1 MTDFTDT
8 NDEID
13 LRSLFGVLRRQIK
26 IIVFTTLAAA
36 ILALVYL
43 FSVTPKYTATAL
55 ISIEPNRNIMTDVA
69 AELNNATAMSA
80 TVDGEIEILKSND
93 LIKSLVAAEG
103 LIADEEFG
111 LQPGRFDE
119 LRKML
124 GLSVDQTQDP
134 DKVVRG
140 VVGRVADA
148 ISASRRGRTYLIQL
162 SFTSESPEK
171 AAKLVN
177 ALAKHYIQS
186 QVQKK
191 IETTLVA
198 RDIIAARVV
207 QAKEEL
213 ELAENQVDGFLG
225 EFTAQ
230 YIDQTRRPDLMALEN
245 QIAERNATI
254 EALEQS
260 LDLNASGIQARDWNA
275 LDQQLLSDASR
286 GLIRQR
292 DELNA
297 KLNTQQDDAELDI
310 DALRAELAALD
321 DRIAASAADDLSATR
336 RDISAFRTERD
347 EFEQNLRGEI
357 LNSDLP
363 PGALTDLYQ
372 LQQEGVIAR
381 SQYQDLLQRLRQL
394 DSMSELQV
402 ADASIVS
409 TALEPSG
416 ASFPNKRLTLALG
429 LVLGAML
436 GTGLGLL
443 NEFVI
448 GGVVSEDQL
457 ADLVKVPQAVGVPAL
472 NEEKDSKNVA
482 MGVITAPMSGFAES
496 FRQVKH
502 ALESQMIRNGVGA
515 DRQGKV
521 ILVTSAVPFEGK
533 TTTSVALART
543 LAMAGNRVVLVD
555 FDLRKP
561 SISERLDVE
570 PNDSLLKYLS
580 KELDFESLGK
590 AYGEERESGLSYL
603 VGGGRAKV
611 PTDALISSPRAKK
624 VFEVLREGFDYVII
638 DSAPVLPVVDT
649 LYLAPYVDAVVMGVR
664 FASTSQRDVT
674 RAYSRITNEMN
685 ENTAFL
691 PLLTM
696 EEGQRRKA
704 YYYRGYYHGYGQRD
718 E

>member
-1 MTDFTDT
+1 MTDFTNT

-103 LIADEEFG
+103 LISDEEFG
-111 LQPGRFDE
+111 LQPGRFDD
-119 LRKML
+119 LRNML
-124 GLSVDQTQDP
+124 GLSVEQTQDP

-482 MGVITAPMSGFAES
+482 KGVNTAPMSGFAES

-638 DSAPVLPVVDT
+638 DSTPVLPVVDT

>member
-93 LIKSLVAAEG
+93 LIKSLVVAEG
-103 LIADEEFG
+103 LISDEEFG
-111 LQPGRFDE
+111 LQPGRFDD
-119 LRKML
+119 LRNML
-124 GLSVDQTQDP
+124 GLSVEQTQDP

-416 ASFPNKRLTLALG
+416 ASFPNKRLTLAVG

-457 ADLVKVPQAVGVPAL
+457 ADLVKVPQALGVPAL
-472 NEEKDSKNVA
+472 NEEKDPKNVA

-515 DRQGKV
+515 DGQGKV

-543 LAMAGNRVVLVD
+543 LAMSGNRVVLVD

-580 KELDFESLGK
+580 KELNFESLGK

-649 LYLAPYVDAVVMGVR
+649 LYLTPYVDAVVMGVR

>member
-1 MTDFTDT
+1 
-8 NDEID
+8 
-13 LRSLFGVLRRQIK
+13 
-26 IIVFTTLAAA
+26 
-36 ILALVYL
+36 
-43 FSVTPKYTATAL
+43 
-55 ISIEPNRNIMTDVA
+55 
-69 AELNNATAMSA
+69 
-80 TVDGEIEILKSND
+80 
-93 LIKSLVAAEG
+93 LVAAEG
-103 LIADEEFG
+103 LISDEEFG
-111 LQPGRFDE
+111 LQPGRFDD
-119 LRKML
+119 LRNML
-124 GLSVDQTQDP
+124 GLSVEQTQDP

-409 TALEPSG
+409 TALEPSS
-416 ASFPNKRLTLALG
+416 ASFPNKKLTLALG

-472 NEEKDSKNVA
+472 NEEKDAKNVA

-515 DRQGKV
+515 DGQGKV

-624 VFEVLREGFDYVII
+624 VSEVLREGFDYVII

>member
-103 LIADEEFG
+103 LISDEEFG
-111 LQPGRFDE
+111 LQPGRFDD
-119 LRKML
+119 LRNML
-124 GLSVDQTQDP
+124 GLSVEQTQDP

-457 ADLVKVPQAVGVPAL
+457 ADLVKVPQALGVPAL

-496 FRQVKH
+496 FRQLKH

-515 DRQGKV
+515 DGQGKV

>member
-13 LRSLFGVLRRQIK
+13 LRSLFGVLRRQIN

-93 LIKSLVAAEG
+93 LIKSLVVAEG
-103 LIADEEFG
+103 LISDEEFG
-111 LQPGRFDE
+111 LQPGRFDD
-119 LRKML
+119 LRNML
-124 GLSVDQTQDP
+124 GLSVEQTQDP

-515 DRQGKV
+515 DGQGKV

-543 LAMAGNRVVLVD
+543 LAMSGNRVVLVD

>member
-13 LRSLFGVLRRQIK
+13 LRSLFGVLRRHIK

-457 ADLVKVPQAVGVPAL
+457 ADLVKVPQALGVPAL
-472 NEEKDSKNVA
+472 NEEKDPKNVA

-515 DRQGKV
+515 DGQGKV

-685 ENTAFL
+685 ENTAIL

>member
-1 MTDFTDT
+1 MTDFTNT

-103 LIADEEFG
+103 LISDEEFG
-111 LQPGRFDE
+111 LQPGRFDD
-119 LRKML
+119 LRNML
-124 GLSVDQTQDP
+124 GLSVEQTQDP

-140 VVGRVADA
+140 VVGHVANA

-496 FRQVKH
+496 FRQLKH

-515 DRQGKV
+515 DGQGKV

-649 LYLAPYVDAVVMGVR
+649 LYLTPYVDAVVMVVR

-718 E
+718 K

>member
-103 LIADEEFG
+103 LISDEEFG
-111 LQPGRFDE
+111 LQPGRFDD
-119 LRKML
+119 LRNML
-124 GLSVDQTQDP
+124 GLSVEQTQDP

-416 ASFPNKRLTLALG
+416 ASFPNKKLTLALG

-496 FRQVKH
+496 FRQLKH

-638 DSAPVLPVVDT
+638 DSTPVLPVVDT

-718 E
+718 K